1 MRIAQEAEA
10 AAHAR
15 AQVATTNAQAL
26 IQQKGNELRQIKAEV
41 DAEAR
46 GEEVR
51 AEAAGQQ
58 ARAEAELALQ
68 QIRGELEQL
77 RLEAEV
83 TIPAEVDAQVRELAA
98 AGQAASIAADGEAM
112 AASLA
117 EVASAWHDSGGRAM
131 DMFVLQHLDQIF
143 GDVARAAT
151 RIKVGEVN
159 LIDGGDGKTIP
170 AYVAAYPATM
180 AALFEQVGKTL
191 GVDIAKVITGT
202 STTAPIPGR
211 G

>member
-1 MRIAQEAEA
+1 M
-10 AAHAR
+10 
-15 AQVATTNAQAL
+15 TNAKAAVQR
-26 IQQKGNELRQIKAEV
+26 KGNELRQVRAEV

-68 QIRGELEQL
+68 QVRGELEQL
-77 RLEAEV
+77 RLQAEV
-83 TIPAEVDAQVRELAA
+83 TIPAEVDAQIRELAA

-170 AYVAAYPATM
+170 AYAASYPATM
-180 AALFEQVGKTL
+180 AALFEQVTRTL

-202 STTAPIPGR
+202 PGAAPTAGR

>member
-1 MRIAQEAEA
+1 MQLDTLKIQHVTDDRNYLESIGRQRIAEILRSAEVSESDAARAAEQSEA
-10 AAHAR
+10 AARAR
-15 AQVATTNAQAL
+15 GEVAMTNAKASVQR
-26 IQQKGNELRQIKAEV
+26 KGNELRQIKAEV
-41 DAEAR
+41 DSEAR

-98 AGQAASIAADGEAM
+98 AGDAAPIAADGEAM

-117 EVASAWHDSGGRAM
+117 EVAAAWNNSGGRAM
-131 DMFVLQHLDQIF
+131 DMFVLQ
-143 GDVARAAT
+143 
-151 RIKVGEVN
+151 
-159 LIDGGDGKTIP
+159 
-170 AYVAAYPATM
+170 
-180 AALFEQVGKTL
+180 
-191 GVDIAKVITGT
+191 
-202 STTAPIPGR
+202 
-211 G
+211 

>member
-1 MRIAQEAEA
+1 GQKAVRES
-10 AAHAR
+10 AR
-15 AQVATTNAQAL
+15 AP
-26 IQQKGNELRQIKAEV
+26 KKR
-41 DAEAR
+41 
-46 GEEVR
+46 
-51 AEAAGQQ
+51 
-58 ARAEAELALQ
+58 
-68 QIRGELEQL
+68 RGELEEL

-112 AASLA
+112 GASLA
-117 EVASAWHDSGGRAM
+117 WVAAAWNDSGGRAM

-170 AYVAAYPATM
+170 AYAAAYPSTM
-180 AALFEQVGKTL
+180 AALFEQVTKTL
-191 GVDIAKVITGT
+191 GIDIAKVITGT
-202 STTAPIPGR
+202 SP
-211 G
+211 